1 MNAKPRSNVKALP
14 TENEK
19 LDWAIVTPTATPVMK
34 AHINYLN
41 EHRIPTIW
49 DMGQASAYLSGQDIG
64 WFLEHV
70 DVLTL
75 SSYEWDVLK
84 QKTGLDIKS
93 VAQKLTATIIT
104 KGDKGALLY
113 ANGDS
118 DYFPAL
124 TLNGPT
130 YPVGCGDAFRGGLL
144 RGLTL
149 RWDWTDTLH
158 LATLM
163 GAIKAQSP
171 EAQGYSVTTDEI
183 ARRFERA
190 FGKTVNLKD

>member
-1 MNAKPRSNVKALP
+1 
-14 TENEK
+14 
-19 LDWAIVTPTATPVMK
+19 
-34 AHINYLN
+34 
-41 EHRIPTIW
+41 
-49 DMGQASAYLSGQDIG
+49 MGHGASQRAYLSGQDIG